1 MTCVAAFTVS
11 DGVTTVTVGVGSVAG
26 AYSIG
31 RELITDGV
39 APFRGADGSGALDVR
54 FEKYRYSISGSGP
67 ADPGLYALDLTAA
80 TWTVTIPGF
89 ADGSASE
96 VWTVV
101 PARPIQTRDRIG
113 NAHSWTL
120 TVEDA

>member
-11 DGVTTVTVGVGSVAG
+11 DGVTTVTVGVGSVAA
-26 AYSIG
+26 AYAIG

-67 ADPGLYALDLTAA
+67 ADPGLYALDLTSDS
-80 TWTVTIPGF
+80 WTVTIPGF

-101 PARPIQTRDRIG
+101 PARPTQTRDRIG